1 MEMSRKD
8 IENIIPHRDP
18 FLLLD
23 KIVKIDYGKKIKA
36 IKYVKKDEPYFKGHF
51 PGSPIMPG
59 VLIVEAIAQAG
70 AVLMLMRPENKGKL
84 VLFAG
89 INRARFKR
97 IVKPGDE
104 LTIELE
110 LKNSRKNIGRAIG
123 RVTVE
128 NEVVC
133 IAEILFALA

>member
-8 IENIIPHRDP
+8 IESIIPHRDP

-23 KIVKIDYGKKIKA
+23 KIVNIDYGKRIKA

-59 VLIVEAIAQAG
+59 VLIVETIAQAG

-89 INRARFKR
+89 IDRARFKR

-123 RVTVE
+123 RVTVG